1 MCSRADAGQQRVHT
15 VSRKSER
22 LVNLTIALLATKRYL
37 TKSEIFRTVEGYEGS
52 AEAMERMFERDKD
65 DLRGLGIAI
74 ELGTFDPLFDDEAGY
89 RITPS
94 SYQLDLGALDGRD
107 IALLSL
113 AASSWSGA
121 AMEEV
126 STSALVK
133 LESIGID
140 ADLESISLSPRIG
153 ATNSVFT
160 AITDAIMRRAILSF
174 DYVSADLTVSTREL
188 HPFALRGRAGSWFL
202 IAFDVNKGEQRTFRL
217 DRISGEV
224 SVGKKS
230 GAFTTPS
237 TLQEE
242 STEDQPVATL
252 LLRKNRG
259 NQFRANAISI
269 EFGDEW
275 DTAQIPI
282 FSYTWILS
290 LILWHRD
297 DVVVIEPQSL
307 RQETIRALQEVKS
320 AHG

>member
-1 MCSRADAGQQRVHT
+1 VHT

-94 SYQLDLGALDGRD
+94 SYQLDLGTLDGRD

-269 EFGDEW
+269 EIGDEW
-275 DTAQIPI
+275 DRAQVPI
-282 FSYTWILS
+282 FSHTWILS

>member
-94 SYQLDLGALDGRD
+94 SYQLDLGTLDGRD

-160 AITDAIMRRAILSF
+160 TITDAILRRAILTF

-269 EFGDEW
+269 EIGDEW